1 MKKVIAIALVILT
14 LAALLCACGDKGTGQ
29 VKTTVESKYDD
40 GYAQSYAS
48 GTSTD
53 ENGNKVYEFTE
64 EKYEE
69 YVDAHKNTIA
79 KDIVKEFV
87 EKHGAEYGQ
96 FIYINVEKQAVMI
109 GISRDEYDDA
119 TAQEEAA
126 MAAEYGFNYFQ
137 NLEQP
142 VDTIK
147 VIYCNAGNQDEE
159 YGVFTFTA
167 E

>member
-14 LAALLCACGDKGTGQ
+14 LAALLCACGGNKTGQ

-79 KDIVKEFV
+79 KDIVNM
-87 EKHGAEYGQ
+87 HGGT
-96 FIYINVEKQAVMI
+96 I
-109 GISRDEYDDA
+109 
-119 TAQEEAA
+119 TAASDLVN
-126 MAAEYGFNYFQ
+126 G
-137 NLEQP
+137 
-142 VDTIK
+142 T
-147 VIYCNAGNQDEE
+147 
-159 YGVFTFTA
+159 VFTVRLWIHFDKNRENLRRA
-167 E
+167 